1 MSDVE
6 ALEYRIRGLPKAE
19 VRQIYEWLADYV
31 EDQEALSPEF
41 VQKIEAGKR
50 DIAAGRV
57 RTARIAKE

>member
-50 DIAAGRV
+50 DIVAGRV